1 MDTRIHETID
11 GIFYGLREISL
22 QLQPPKHE
30 PWHSY
35 DEKNRQN
42 RKDIEWYQQVQD
54 QFYNAAI
61 AVSFIYLREHL
72 HLEGNAANAVN
83 SFAEKYAQQSGC
95 LKEELCNILRVEKK

>member
-11 GIFYGLREISL
+11 GIFFGFREISL

-35 DEKNRQN
+35 DEKKRQN

-54 QFYNAAI
+54 HFYNAAI
-61 AVSFIYLREHL
+61 SVSLIYLRDHL
-72 HLEGNAANAVN
+72 HLEGDAAKAVN

-95 LKEELCNILRVEKK
+95 MKETLFHVLAK